1 MKRHKITSSI
11 LAILLVTALL
21 FTMGCKPEGNDEEN
35 NGINVKVSTSTP
47 WDITATS
54 AMCGGN
60 VTINQGYTLDE
71 LGVCWSTN
79 HVPTVND
86 DHLSTVNWNESFVC
100 SLTGLQPLTNYYVCA
115 YALHGLDYYYGDII
129 CFTTDL
135 FGGVS
140 GNYNG
145 YDYVDL
151 GLPSGTLWA
160 TCNVGANIHSG
171 FGDYYAWG
179 EIQPKTTYNWN
190 TYKYCHG
197 SHDQLT
203 KYCHNSDYGYQGYRD
218 NLYILEPEDDA
229 ATVQWGNGWRT
240 PTKEEWEE
248 LYRNTTS
255 FWTTQNGNNGVR
267 FMASNG
273 NWLFIPAAGYR
284 YNSELHNTNN
294 TYISY
299 WTNRLDRGVNMYM
312 SSPGAAFCYV
322 NYQSYFG
329 MNNFGRCHGLSVR
342 AVCTM
347 GQK

>member
-1 MKRHKITSSI
+1 MKRSKSTSTNVT
-11 LAILLVTALL
+11 LLLVAALL
-21 FTMGCKPEGNDEEN
+21 FTIGCKPEGNNEEN
-35 NGINVKVSTSTP
+35 NGINVKVSTTTP

-79 HVPTVND
+79 HVPTAND
-86 DHLSTVNWNESFVC
+86 NHLSSTNWKESFVC
-100 SLTGLQPLTNYYVCA
+100 SLTELQPLTNYYVCA
-115 YALHGLDYYYGDII
+115 YALYGMDYYYGDII

-140 GNYNG
+140 GTYNG

-160 TCNVGANIHSG
+160 TCNVGANIHSDL
-171 FGDYYAWG
+171 GDYFAWG
-179 EIQPKTTYNWN
+179 ETEPKTIYNWN

-197 SHDQLT
+197 SGDQLT
-203 KYCHNSDYGYQGYRD
+203 KYCNKPDFGYQGYRD
-218 NLYILEPEDDA
+218 NRYYLEPEDDA
-229 ATVQWGNGWRT
+229 ATIQWGNGWRT

-255 FWTTQNGNNGVR
+255 FWTTQNSNNGIR

-273 NWLFIPAAGYR
+273 NWLFLPAAGYHDDTGLNHHNSYIGYWSNKL
-284 YNSELHNTNN
+284 YNE
-294 TYISY
+294 
-299 WTNRLDRGVNMYM
+299 
-312 SSPGAAFCYV
+312 SSPFNAWLFFHYMENTGTRV
-322 NYQSYFG
+322 L
-329 MNNFGRCHGLSVR
+329 GRCHGLSVR

-347 GQK
+347 D